1 MKKVGFFQSIH
12 LKFVLI
18 YMLLILIA
26 MQVIGVYF
34 VRELEKSLVKGFQDS
49 LTQQTNLLSYNLKQE
64 FVKERP
70 RAESVDKAIN
80 DSIQKLASDRKKDI
94 QEISVIDSTK
104 KLMAISD
111 ASKQNKVGRTSA
123 DTAVQRVMVQKNQSQ
138 RLRKT

>member
-34 VRELEKSLVKGFQDS
+34 VRELEKSLVQGFQDS

-70 RAESVDKAIN
+70 KAESVDKAIN
-80 DSIQKLASDRKKDI
+80 DSIQKFASDRKRDI

-123 DTAVQRVMVQKNQSQ
+123 DTAVQRVMVQK
-138 RLRKT
+138 KTRVKG

>member
-34 VRELEKSLVKGFQDS
+34 VRELEKSLVQGFRDS

-64 FVKERP
+64 FKKSYTK
-70 RAESVDKAIN
+70 AETESTGETIKT
-80 DSIQKLASDRKKDI
+80 SIRKFASDRKKDI
-94 QEISVIDSTK
+94 QEVSVFDANR
-104 KLMAISD
+104 KLLAISD
-111 ASKQNKVGRTSA
+111 ESKQNKVNRTST
-123 DTAVQRVMVQKNQSQ
+123 DIAVQRVLVQKNQ
-138 RLRKT
+138 K

>member
-34 VRELEKSLVKGFQDS
+34 VRELEKSLVQGFRDS

-64 FVKERP
+64 FKKV
-70 RAESVDKAIN
+70 
-80 DSIQKLASDRKKDI
+80 IQK
-94 QEISVIDSTK
+94 Q
-104 KLMAISD
+104 
-111 ASKQNKVGRTSA
+111 KQNQQMK
-123 DTAVQRVMVQKNQSQ
+123 
-138 RLRKT
+138 RLKLQFENLPLIERKISKR